1 MTDDRIIKLYFDR
14 SESAIIETDRK
25 YGGACR
31 IVAYNILGSH
41 EDSEECTNDTYL
53 KVWDV
58 IPPQK
63 PKKLGAFVVCIARR
77 IALDMYKAAKR
88 IKNGGGYKSVDYDE
102 IADCLPASESVEKD
116 VDRKAVITAVEKYLS
131 TLPRDKQIM
140 FVRRFYYC
148 STYREI
154 ADELNTTEDG
164 VRMSLQRL
172 REKLRKHL
180 EKEGIGI

>member
-1 MTDDRIIKLYFDR
+1 M
-14 SESAIIETDRK
+14 
-25 YGGACR
+25 
-31 IVAYNILGSH
+31 
-41 EDSEECTNDTYL
+41 
-53 KVWDV
+53 
-58 IPPQK
+58 
-63 PKKLGAFVVCIARR
+63 KKMLTGRQSSR
-77 IALDMYKAAKR
+77 LS
-88 IKNGGGYKSVDYDE
+88 KN
-102 IADCLPASESVEKD
+102 
-116 VDRKAVITAVEKYLS
+116 
-131 TLPRDKQIM
+131 LPRDKQIM